1 MIRGSCLCGTI
12 QFEIDRVVA
21 PFELCHCRRCRKVSG
36 SAFMAGV
43 SVEQAHFRWVSGQDS
58 VRSYEAPLL
67 YEPPAYRITFC
78 SQCGSPVPD
87 PENDEAWFQVA
98 AGLLEGEL
106 QVGPDKHIY
115 VEHQAAWHNITDRL
129 PRFDKEQL
137 RRHREREGHIE
148 K

>member
-1 MIRGSCLCGTI
+1 
-12 QFEIDRVVA
+12 
-21 PFELCHCRRCRKVSG
+21 
-36 SAFMAGV
+36 MAGV

-106 QVGPDKHIY
+106 EVGPDKHIY